1 MRKEELQR
9 KATILIK
16 QLSAEELNEVIDY
29 LSNIQDKKNSGTSNR
44 TISLLAE
51 GGAATASETVLSKEL
66 KSANRTRETQPESKS
81 ASQPTEKNA
90 SAQRL
95 IKAMRQPSHVTPD
108 DIKFLIKVIK
118 EAKQPTRISRP
129 AQTVFV
135 AHGNN

>member
-9 KATILIK
+9 KATRLIK

-51 GGAATASETVLSKEL
+51 GGAATDSESVLPKEL
-66 KSANRTRETQPESKS
+66 KSANRTRESQPESKS
-81 ASQPTEKNA
+81 ASQSTEKNA

-95 IKAMRQPSHVTPD
+95 IKAMGQPSHVTPD
-108 DIKFLIKVIK
+108 DIKLLIKVIK
-118 EAKQPTRISRP
+118 EAKQSTRNKSPFDGIEELE
-129 AQTVFV
+129 AQ
-135 AHGNN
+135 

>member
-16 QLSAEELNEVIDY
+16 QLSAEELSEVIDY
-29 LSNIQDKKNSGTSNR
+29 LSNIQGEKNSGTSNR

-51 GGAATASETVLSKEL
+51 GGAATDSESVLPKEL

-81 ASQPTEKNA
+81 APQPTEKNA

-95 IKAMRQPSHVTPD
+95 IKAMGQPSHVTPD

-118 EAKQPTRISRP
+118 EAKQSTRNKSPFDGIEELE
-129 AQTVFV
+129 AQ
-135 AHGNN
+135 

>member
-16 QLSAEELNEVIDY
+16 QLSAKELNEVIDY
-29 LSNIQDKKNSGTSNR
+29 LSNIRDKKNSGTSNR

-51 GGAATASETVLSKEL
+51 GGAATDSETVLPKEL
-66 KSANRTRETQPESKS
+66 ESGNRTRETQPDSKS
-81 ASQPTEKNA
+81 APQPTEKNA

-95 IKAMRQPSHVTPD
+95 IKAMKQPSHVNPD

-118 EAKQPTRISRP
+118 EAKQSTRNKSPFDGIEELE
-129 AQTVFV
+129 AQ
-135 AHGNN
+135 

>member
-16 QLSAEELNEVIDY
+16 QLSAKELNEVIDY

-51 GGAATASETVLSKEL
+51 GGAATDSETVSPKEL
-66 KSANRTRETQPESKS
+66 KSANRTRDTQLESKS
-81 ASQPTEKNA
+81 APQPTEKNA

-95 IKAMRQPSHVTPD
+95 IKAMGQPSHVTPY

-118 EAKQPTRISRP
+118 EAKQSTRNKSPFDGIEELE
-129 AQTVFV
+129 AQ
-135 AHGNN
+135 

>member
-9 KATILIK
+9 KAAILIK

-29 LSNIQDKKNSGTSNR
+29 LSNIQDKKNPGTSNR

-51 GGAATASETVLSKEL
+51 GGAATDSESVFPKEL

-81 ASQPTEKNA
+81 APQPTEKNA
-90 SAQRL
+90 SAQRV
-95 IKAMRQPSHVTPD
+95 IKAMGQPSHVTPD

-118 EAKQPTRISRP
+118 EAKQSTRNKSPFDGIEELET
-129 AQTVFV
+129 Q
-135 AHGNN
+135 

>member
-1 MRKEELQR
+1 MGKEELQR

-51 GGAATASETVLSKEL
+51 GGAATDSETVLPKEL

-81 ASQPTEKNA
+81 APQPTEKNA

-95 IKAMRQPSHVTPD
+95 IKAMKQPSHVTPD

-118 EAKQPTRISRP
+118 EAKQSTRNKSPFDGIEELE
-129 AQTVFV
+129 AQ
-135 AHGNN
+135 